1 MPLVFGPL
9 QAGLVSVEGLC
20 ERSSGLCYSQDRLDQ
35 GSVSGRLCSCAG
47 LGYRI
52 NKIISK
58 WGQLWTGPYVWSQ
71 LIGLVSDVGDVNSS
85 MRGPE
90 LIYVPYRYT
99 CGPVERKDHARE
111 RVSSSDLESPLVHD
125 CL

>member
-52 NKIISK
+52 RKIINM
-58 WGQLWTGPYVWSQ
+58 WVQLWTAPSAWNQ
-71 LIGLVSDVGDVNSS
+71 LIGLVSDEADVNSALW
-85 MRGPE
+85 G
-90 LIYVPYRYT
+90 L
-99 CGPVERKDHARE
+99 
-111 RVSSSDLESPLVHD
+111 
-125 CL
+125 